1 MAVADPQNVPLPE
14 KKEEVV
20 EEVKAEPIQKTP
32 EQLTEIIGKPAMSQ
46 AELKKLAELKRLKR
60 EAKKKKEAEKTEDSG
75 LPKLSAMALPPVM
88 EKRKGGFEIPEFLKQ
103 EVKRDLIAVEEKDMM
118 SEALKKQDEKNVDQF
133 AGMSMAEIAAAKRA
147 QTEK

>member
-1 MAVADPQNVPLPE
+1 
-14 KKEEVV
+14 
-20 EEVKAEPIQKTP
+20 
-32 EQLTEIIGKPAMSQ
+32 MSQ

-60 EAKKKKEAEKTEDSG
+60 EAKKKKETEKTEDSG

-147 QTEK
+147 QTEKQIEEAKSGGGPSNDEMAKRKARLLEQRDKLRKAQEAKR